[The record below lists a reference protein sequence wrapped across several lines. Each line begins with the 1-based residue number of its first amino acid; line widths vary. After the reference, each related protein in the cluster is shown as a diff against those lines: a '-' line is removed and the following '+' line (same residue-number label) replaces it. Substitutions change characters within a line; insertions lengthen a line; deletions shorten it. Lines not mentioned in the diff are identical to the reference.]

1 VTIDQDKEVLAAEY
15 VLGTLGPDERTEAQ
29 GLITADAAFAEVV
42 RGWERRL
49 GELSAMVDPVEP
61 PADMWER
68 IKAGVAIS
76 AKLMEPAIEALK
88 PTTDPTAKP
97 EAAAPAPGAPI
108 AEPAAPAVPPTPPM
122 PRPPPAAAVAPA
134 PPPVAPPAPPP
145 AAGTPP
151 VPPLATR
158 PTAPAAGRPEPSA
171 AAPPAAAATPP
182 AAAATPPAAAMTP
195 PAPAA
200 RTPPV
205 PPAAIRPE
213 PPHVRPEPPALER
226 KPTLRAPVEFVV
238 LPGAAAGGAGAAV
251 PPAGTQGAEVIEL
264 SRRVKR
270 WRTATMLTGALAA
283 CLLALVVVREA
294 NPDLLPSALQSKEKV
309 VVKTVEVP
317 SAQPAEFVA
326 VFQKDDASPAFLLT
340 FDLDKRSL
348 TVRRVGA
355 EQQAGKSYELWLV
368 SDKYPGPRSLGVIGA
383 APYTVKHAAAQYDPV
398 VLNRAT
404 FAISLEPEGGSPTG
418 APTGPV
424 LYHGRL
430 VQTTAPDFPARAP

>member
-1 VTIDQDKEVLAAEY
+1 
-15 VLGTLGPDERTEAQ
+15 
-29 GLITADAAFAEVV
+29 
-42 RGWERRL
+42 
-49 GELSAMVDPVEP
+49 MVDPVAP
-61 PADMWER
+61 PADRGER
-68 IKAGVAIS
+68 IKAGVAIG

-88 PTTDPTAKP
+88 PTTDPAAKP

-108 AEPAAPAVPPTPPM
+108 VEPAAPAVPPTPPM
-122 PRPPPAAAVAPA
+122 PRPPPAAAVPPA
-134 PPPVAPPAPPP
+134 PPPVAPPAPAP

-151 VPPLATR
+151 VPPLATW
-158 PTAPAAGRPEPSA
+158 PTAPAASRPE
-171 AAPPAAAATPP
+171 PPAAA
-182 AAAATPPAAAMTP
+182 PPAAAMTP

-213 PPHVRPEPPALER
+213 PPPVRPEPPALER
-226 KPTLRAPVEFVV
+226 KPTLRAPVEAVV

-294 NPDLLPSALQSKEKV
+294 NPDLLPSALQPKEKV

>member
-1 VTIDQDKEVLAAEY
+1 
-15 VLGTLGPDERTEAQ
+15 
-29 GLITADAAFAEVV
+29 
-42 RGWERRL
+42 
-49 GELSAMVDPVEP
+49 
-61 PADMWER
+61 
-68 IKAGVAIS
+68 
-76 AKLMEPAIEALK
+76 
-88 PTTDPTAKP
+88 
-97 EAAAPAPGAPI
+97 
-108 AEPAAPAVPPTPPM
+108 
-122 PRPPPAAAVAPA
+122 
-134 PPPVAPPAPPP
+134 
-145 AAGTPP
+145 
-151 VPPLATR
+151 
-158 PTAPAAGRPEPSA
+158 
-171 AAPPAAAATPP
+171 
-182 AAAATPPAAAMTP
+182 
-195 PAPAA
+195 
-200 RTPPV
+200 
-205 PPAAIRPE
+205 
-213 PPHVRPEPPALER
+213 
-226 KPTLRAPVEFVV
+226 VV
-238 LPGAAAGGAGAAV
+238 LPGAAAGGAGAAA

>member
-1 VTIDQDKEVLAAEY
+1 
-15 VLGTLGPDERTEAQ
+15 
-29 GLITADAAFAEVV
+29 
-42 RGWERRL
+42 
-49 GELSAMVDPVEP
+49 M
-61 PADMWER
+61 
-68 IKAGVAIS
+68 
-76 AKLMEPAIEALK
+76 
-88 PTTDPTAKP
+88 
-97 EAAAPAPGAPI
+97 
-108 AEPAAPAVPPTPPM
+108 
-122 PRPPPAAAVAPA
+122 
-134 PPPVAPPAPPP
+134 
-145 AAGTPP
+145 
-151 VPPLATR
+151 
-158 PTAPAAGRPEPSA
+158 
-171 AAPPAAAATPP
+171 
-182 AAAATPPAAAMTP
+182 
-195 PAPAA
+195 
-200 RTPPV
+200 
-205 PPAAIRPE
+205 
-213 PPHVRPEPPALER
+213 
-226 KPTLRAPVEFVV
+226 

-294 NPDLLPSALQSKEKV
+294 NPDLLPSALQPKEKV

>member
-1 VTIDQDKEVLAAEY
+1 
-15 VLGTLGPDERTEAQ
+15 Q

-68 IKAGVAIS
+68 IKAGVAIG

-88 PTTDPTAKP
+88 PATDPAAKP
-97 EAAAPAPGAPI
+97 EAAAPAPGVPI
-108 AEPAAPAVPPTPPM
+108 VEPAAPAVAPTPPM
-122 PRPPPAAAVAPA
+122 PRPPPAAAVPPA
-134 PPPVAPPAPPP
+134 PPPVAPPAPAP

-151 VPPLATR
+151 VPPLATW
-158 PTAPAAGRPEPSA
+158 PTAPAASRPEPSA
-171 AAPPAAAATPP
+171 AAPPAAATTA
-182 AAAATPPAAAMTP
+182 PAAAMTP

-213 PPHVRPEPPALER
+213 PPPVRPEPPALER
-226 KPTLRAPVEFVV
+226 KPTLRAPVEAVV

-294 NPDLLPSALQSKEKV
+294 NPDLLPSALQPKEKV